1 MYKGKDI
8 PFINENSNIKTAL
21 KVFNKKNL
29 GVLIAKNGKGN
40 TTGII
45 SDGDLK
51 RISFKTDNINN
62 LIIKKVMKK
71 NPIMVNES
79 MLAAEAL
86 SIMNDKRIS
95 ALCVF
100 KKNKKKISGL
110 ISMHNILNAN
120 IT

>member
-1 MYKGKDI
+1 
-8 PFINENSNIKTAL
+8 
-21 KVFNKKNL
+21 
-29 GVLIAKNGKGN
+29 
-40 TTGII
+40 
-45 SDGDLK
+45 
-51 RISFKTDNINN
+51 
-62 LIIKKVMKK
+62 MKK